1 MKIGIVS
8 PHSPS
13 DDAIGEY
20 CAHLAKELCKKTEAI
35 VLANMNLN
43 LPRSAT
49 VSVEGGS
56 YRIVRIW
63 KSGLLYPF
71 IIFREILQ
79 QKLNVVHV
87 QHEYFLFGKGFMA
100 IHFPILLVLV
110 RIARIPLIVTMH
122 HVIPIEKARHF
133 KKFFSKKIPEVLIKA
148 FLIVFNRSFSISSKI
163 LVPSACFKQT
173 LSNDYK
179 IEKRKI
185 EIFPHSV
192 DSCRKTGE
200 EEKEY
205 AKRQLHLENK
215 RIIMFFGYIRP
226 SKGIEHAILAF
237 PNLIEAFPNVI
248 FSIVGRAQPNY
259 YAYLNYLKQLVEKN
273 NLSQYVR
280 FENYVPEEI
289 LDIYFTAADVVVFP
303 YTETVGATPIA
314 HLRAASH
321 GKPIVATDIDF
332 FKKEFA
338 NGENAILVPTKN
350 PNELEKAITQILS
363 DHNLS
368 YKLTKNMVDYC
379 SLRSQE
385 EASSR
390 TIELYQQ
397 LTKSRETQVNDP
409 KYN

>member
-1 MKIGIVS
+1 M
-8 PHSPS
+8 
-13 DDAIGEY
+13 D
-20 CAHLAKELCKKTEAI
+20 
-35 VLANMNLN
+35 
-43 LPRSAT
+43 
-49 VSVEGGS
+49 
-56 YRIVRIW
+56 
-63 KSGLLYPF
+63 KSG
-71 IIFREILQ
+71 
-79 QKLNVVHV
+79 
-87 QHEYFLFGKGFMA
+87 
-100 IHFPILLVLV
+100 
-110 RIARIPLIVTMH
+110 
-122 HVIPIEKARHF
+122 
-133 KKFFSKKIPEVLIKA
+133 S
-148 FLIVFNRSFSISSKI
+148 
-163 LVPSACFKQT
+163 
-173 LSNDYK
+173 
-179 IEKRKI
+179 
-185 EIFPHSV
+185 
-192 DSCRKTGE
+192 RKTGE